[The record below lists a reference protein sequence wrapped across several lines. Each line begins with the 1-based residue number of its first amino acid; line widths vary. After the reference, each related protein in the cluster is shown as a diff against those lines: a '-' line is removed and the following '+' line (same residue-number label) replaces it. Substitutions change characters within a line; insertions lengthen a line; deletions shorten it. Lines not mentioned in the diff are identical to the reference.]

1 MIFSFFFKHL
11 LQVDIATECNEGTQV
26 CQQGECK
33 GSICLKYGLEQCFLS
48 SSDGKHSTRD
58 LCELA
63 CQEPGRNNTCKSTGK
78 WVESGER
85 ANRGLTEKLS
95 LRPGAPCDNFQGYC
109 DVFRKCRQVG
119 RFTLAVLDH
128 QNLPYFRRWML
139 RDL

>member
-1 MIFSFFFKHL
+1 M
-11 LQVDIATECNEGTQV
+11 DIATECNEGTQV

-33 GSICLKYGLEQCFLS
+33 GSICLKFGLEQCFLS
-48 SSDGKHSTRD
+48 SSDVRAAFASSRMDWNNGNVSLA

-85 ANRGLTEKLS
+85 ADRGLTEKLS

-119 RFTLAVLDH
+119 RVSRHLWIITIFSV
-128 QNLPYFRRWML
+128 FRR
-139 RDL
+139 